1 MASNMVQQSSP
12 ERKLTYC
19 AERNQKFVEFQ
30 RKCTEK
36 LLRWSSWIRKK
47 FFQVFR
53 SNTTELCNTEHQK
66 TSKYIKILLIIS
78 IVYYYILYDSRR
90 YYYHILYWPLS
101 AIFCEPR
108 AALRLCAE
116 ALQALAKVS
125 HLAVV
130 TLPRHPKISEVIR
143 SQSARRGVVL
153 WVSAAKFSVPLYHV
167 YIFIPT
173 SLNIQVYFVH
183 CVSIEAIFIHC
194 ILDFYSLH

>member
-1 MASNMVQQSSP
+1 MHGKVIEMIQLNPQEDFPS
-12 ERKLTYC
+12 
-19 AERNQKFVEFQ
+19 F
-30 RKCTEK
+30 
-36 LLRWSSWIRKK
+36 
-47 FFQVFR
+47 
-53 SNTTELCNTEHQK
+53 
-66 TSKYIKILLIIS
+66 SKQYNWTMQYWTPKDIKILLL
-78 IVYYYILYDSRR
+78 VYYYILYDSRR

-116 ALQALAKVS
+116 ALQALAKAS

-153 WVSAAKFSVPLYHV
+153 WVSAAKFSVPLYHS
-167 YIFIPT
+167 YIFIPA

-194 ILDFYSLH
+194 ILDFYSLR

>member
-130 TLPRHPKISEVIR
+130 TLPRHPKISEVRVQGEGSYSESLLPSFLFPYIMYTFLYQHHWTSR
-143 SQSARRGVVL
+143 YTLCTAFLSRQS
-153 WVSAAKFSVPLYHV
+153 SFIV
-167 YIFIPT
+167 Y
-173 SLNIQVYFVH
+173 
-183 CVSIEAIFIHC
+183 
-194 ILDFYSLH
+194 